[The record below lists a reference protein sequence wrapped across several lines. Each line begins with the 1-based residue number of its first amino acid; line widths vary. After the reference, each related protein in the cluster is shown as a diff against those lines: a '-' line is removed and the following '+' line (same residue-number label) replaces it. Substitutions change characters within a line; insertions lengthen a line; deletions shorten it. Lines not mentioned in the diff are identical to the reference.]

1 MLPELSSAVQ
11 SAVKHQKPLLGSPWA
26 SPPDVSTAM
35 ERPTP
40 IFVGSVDAGGLAD
53 MFTGRRRGECA
64 LKEEGPERSCCS
76 SALYSSGEGMTKVPG
91 FIDPCSWSCPWFPP
105 TPTTP
110 PSLPQLY
117 IHTRPSHPPAEDSD
131 SLHMTLG
138 WQENSYFK
146 SCINCCFSECN
157 KLLSFHCT
165 LSQRPHI
172 Y

>member
-1 MLPELSSAVQ
+1 MTSAERMLPELSSAVQ

-91 FIDPCSWSCPWFPP
+91 FIDPCS
-105 TPTTP
+105 
-110 PSLPQLY
+110 
-117 IHTRPSHPPAEDSD
+117 
-131 SLHMTLG
+131 
-138 WQENSYFK
+138 
-146 SCINCCFSECN
+146 
-157 KLLSFHCT
+157 
-165 LSQRPHI
+165 
-172 Y
+172 